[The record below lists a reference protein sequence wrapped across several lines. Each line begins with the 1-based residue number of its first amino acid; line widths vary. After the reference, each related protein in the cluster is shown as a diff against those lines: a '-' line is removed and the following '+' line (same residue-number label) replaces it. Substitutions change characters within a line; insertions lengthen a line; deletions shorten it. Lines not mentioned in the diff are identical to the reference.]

1 VIGIEN
7 EDLIDRAGKD
17 RIDFIILAGHR
28 EAHVQEIRGI
38 IELVLWI
45 NERLAKR
52 IIRPLALPSCG
63 LEFPV
68 VDCGD
73 EEEAQ
78 GETAAAISVT
88 VSDDFEALE
97 HCDDVLAR
105 HPLEMA
111 RFWALSLADNGFF
124 LLRFFGIAVLA
135 CTLCKP

>member
-1 VIGIEN
+1 M
-7 EDLIDRAGKD
+7 L
-17 RIDFIILAGHR
+17 
-28 EAHVQEIRGI
+28 
-38 IELVLWI
+38 
-45 NERLAKR
+45 

-105 HPLEMA
+105 HPVA
-111 RFWALSLADNGFF
+111 GDG
-124 LLRFFGIAVLA
+124 AVLGSVA
-135 CTLCKP
+135 CG